1 MDMTALPLK
10 STPAQLSDEDVVRRV
25 VAGETELFE
34 ILMRRYNQRVY
45 RAVRAIVR
53 DDAEAEDVLQQA
65 YVNAYQHLHRFE
77 ERARFST
84 WLTRI
89 AINEA
94 LARVRRNKQWTMEE
108 SMPELESQEHDPERQ
123 AASSELREVMES
135 EISALPEMYRAVLM
149 LREVEGLSTAETAE
163 CLSISEDLVKQRLHR
178 ARTILR
184 DNLYRR
190 AGIGL
195 DTLFAFGS
203 ARCDRVV
210 ARVMARLMYDA
221 PP

>member
-1 MDMTALPLK
+1 MDMTALPLE

-53 DDAEAEDVLQQA
+53 DDADAEDVLQQA
-65 YVNAYQHLHRFE
+65 YVNAYQHLPRFE

-94 LARVRRNKQWTMEE
+94 LARVRRSKQWLAEELAEE
-108 SMPELESQEHDPERQ
+108 SMSELQSQEHDPERTPRRVGVDLKTVRG
-123 AASSELREVMES
+123 SPK
-135 EISALPEMYRAVLM
+135 LPRT
-149 LREVEGLSTAETAE
+149 GC
-163 CLSISEDLVKQRLHR
+163 CLSK
-178 ARTILR
+178 
-184 DNLYRR
+184 
-190 AGIGL
+190 GL
-195 DTLFAFGS
+195 TGQ
-203 ARCDRVV
+203 
-210 ARVMARLMYDA
+210 
-221 PP
+221 